1 MLCFAYDGSINGDW
15 VSHYAIHLAAHHGSR
30 TLRLIHISDGTLAPG
45 DLRERIA
52 HLRERCA
59 GQGVVLQDE
68 VRPRRGEVY
77 TDLLALLPPGDETL
91 VICGARARA
100 SNLGFLA
107 GTVSE
112 RLLEARGIRTMAV
125 RVMNPG
131 LLGVPRRF
139 LLPLAGTP
147 EGLATSLPF
156 LRLFAPEIETIHI
169 LMVKEVRRA
178 RFRHLTAAKGLA
190 LLEPARA
197 YLHSVEQELRARLP
211 LPAGAVDDTVVLSD
225 DAPKEILIVA
235 NRIRSRLILLGA
247 SQRNLPDKFFFGNPI
262 EQVLRNA
269 PCDVAIV
276 SGAA

>member
-15 VSHYAIHLAAHHGSR
+15 VSHYAIRLAAHHPSR
-30 TLRLIHISDGTLAPG
+30 TLRLIHIADGALAPD
-45 DLRERIA
+45 DLRERLA
-52 HLRERCA
+52 HVRERCA
-59 GQGVVLQDE
+59 SQGVTLRDE
-68 VRPRRGEVY
+68 VRARRGEVHA
-77 TDLLALLPPGDETL
+77 DLLALLPPGEETL
-91 VICGARARA
+91 VLCGARARA
-100 SNLGFLA
+100 GSHGFLA

-112 RLLEARGIRTMAV
+112 RLLESRGIRTMAV

-147 EGLATSLPF
+147 EGLAASLPF
-156 LRLFAPEIETIHI
+156 LQLFAPEIDSVHV
-169 LMVKEVRRA
+169 LMVKEVRHT
-178 RFRHLTAAKGLA
+178 RFRRLTAAKGLA
-190 LLEPARA
+190 LLDPVREYIHRI
-197 YLHSVEQELRARLP
+197 EQELRARLA
-211 LPAGAVDDTVVLSD
+211 LPAAALDHTAVLSD

-247 SQRNLPDKFFFGNPI
+247 SRRNLPDKFFFGSPI

-276 SGAA
+276 SGAP